1 MKKILIAEDEKNLR
15 RGIGRALREADW
27 AVVEAENG
35 NEAVKRMEEEIFDVV
50 LVDYKMPGRNGI
62 EVLNHSKMINESTAV
77 IIMTAYG
84 TVENAVQAM
93 RQGAFDYI
101 QKPFNIDEIELK
113 VERAIR
119 QKKMLD
125 RISVFDRQRS
135 SVGFSGIVGE
145 SPQIKKIFKMIEKIA
160 PSNATV
166 LITGETG
173 TGKELIAEAI
183 HKNSSRREGSFV
195 KTNCAALHEN
205 LLESEL
211 FGHEKGAF
219 TGADRQRIGRFEL
232 ASGGTLF
239 LDEIANMSASTQAK
253 VLRVMQEMEFERLGG
268 TRTIKVDV
276 RMIAATNKNL
286 EEEIEKKEFREDLY
300 YRLNVVNI
308 YVPPLRER
316 KEDIIPLAKH
326 FIDIFARELKKNVR
340 GMAPPA
346 LNLLRRHTWPGN
358 IRELENT
365 IERAVLMAEG
375 KLIQTSDLSIAS
387 SWDAKEDSVIKG
399 LKLPPTGIDLD
410 DLEKQAILEALKMN
424 NWIQKDAAAFLGISS
439 RVMNYKVQKYDIKNP
454 RWNKN
459 KPSQTSIQ

>member
-15 RGIGRALREADW
+15 RGIGRALRESDW
-27 AVVEAENG
+27 VVVEAENG
-35 NEAVKRMEEEIFDVV
+35 NEAVSRMEEEIFDVI

-62 EVLNHSKMINESTAV
+62 EVLNHSKMVNESTAV

-125 RISVFDRQRS
+125 RISVFDKQRS
-135 SVGFSGIVGE
+135 TVGFSGIVGE
-145 SPQIKKIFKMIEKIA
+145 SPQIKKIFQMIEKIA

-183 HKNSSRREGSFV
+183 HKNSDRREGPFV

-340 GMAPPA
+340 GMAPAA

-387 SWDAKEDSVIKG
+387 SWDAKEETVIKG

-459 KPSQTSIQ
+459 KPSQTRIQ

>member
-15 RGIGRALREADW
+15 RGLARALKEAEW
-27 AVVEAENG
+27 EVVEAENG
-35 NEAVKRMEEEIFDVV
+35 NEAIKRMGEEIFDVV
-50 LVDYKMPGRNGI
+50 LVDYKMPGRNGL

-77 IIMTAYG
+77 IVMTAYG

-93 RQGAFDYI
+93 SQGAFDYI

-113 VERAIR
+113 VERAFR
-119 QKKMLD
+119 QKKVLD
-125 RISVFDRQRS
+125 RISVFDKQRS
-135 SVGFSGIVGE
+135 LVGFSGIVGE
-145 SPQIKKIFKMIEKIA
+145 SPHMKKIFKMIEKIA
-160 PSNATV
+160 PANATV
-166 LITGETG
+166 LIAGETG

-183 HKNSSRREGSFV
+183 HKNSNRKDGPFV

-219 TGADRQRIGRFEL
+219 TGADKQRIGRFEL

-276 RMIAATNKNL
+276 RIVAATNKNL

-308 YVPPLRER
+308 FVPPLRER
-316 KEDIIPLAKH
+316 KEDIIPLTKH
-326 FIDIFARELKKNVR
+326 FIDIFARELKKNIK
-340 GMAPPA
+340 GIAPPA
-346 LNLLRRHTWPGN
+346 LNLLQRHTWPGN
-358 IRELENT
+358 IRELENS

-375 KLIQTSDLSIAS
+375 KLIQTSDLSISS
-387 SWDAKEDSVIKG
+387 SWDARERAGIKG
-399 LKLPPTGIDLD
+399 LKLPPTGINLD
-410 DLEKQAILEALKMN
+410 DLEKQAIMEALKMN
-424 NWIQKDAAAFLGISS
+424 SWIQKDAASFLGISS
-439 RVMNYKVQKYDIKNP
+439 RVINYKIQKYDIKNP

-459 KPSQTSIQ
+459 KPSEAKV